1 MPVELPPNAM
11 PGVNEPYVY
20 VFRVLPVPNVM
31 PANVGVALG
40 LVAIVVPS
48 GVLLAVM
55 PVPAVMDLILDNPDN
70 DLLIYI

>member
-11 PGVNEPYVY
+11 PGVNEHYVY

-31 PANVGVALG
+31 PANVGVALV

-48 GVLLAVM
+48 GVLLAVI